1 MTKARFKK
9 KLAGEIAEK
18 EFLWSGNSG
27 EKIQLYK
34 FVQHRPFPLL
44 GKSGRRD
51 GAFGSTI
58 LLTYTPCFI
67 PILWLVPASVT
78 AVYNLCPSNCCMA
91 YPDCDAET
99 AYPGLSWQWR
109 D

>member
-9 KLAGEIAEK
+9 KLAGTIAEK
-18 EFLWSGNSG
+18 EFLWSGIFG

-34 FVQHRPFPLL
+34 FFQHRPFPPL

-58 LLTYTPCFI
+58 LLIIF
-67 PILWLVPASVT
+67 LVLLAPVT
-78 AVYNLCPSNCCMA
+78 AIYNLCQGNPCMA

-109 D
+109 N